1 MAAGRRDRAG
11 GWLGVWWLFSTGM
24 FSSGNIMWN
33 DEQIIFVMQLTLEA
47 LEHSMAYDFVVVQV
61 IFLLALLH
69 MLH

>member
-1 MAAGRRDRAG
+1 
-11 GWLGVWWLFSTGM
+11 
-24 FSSGNIMWN
+24 MWN